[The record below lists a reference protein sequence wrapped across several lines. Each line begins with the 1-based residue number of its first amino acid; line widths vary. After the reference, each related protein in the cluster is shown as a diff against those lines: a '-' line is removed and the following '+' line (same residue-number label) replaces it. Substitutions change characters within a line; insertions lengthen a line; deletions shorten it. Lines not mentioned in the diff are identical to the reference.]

1 MSRSG
6 YGNWAERIA
15 RISIFLL
22 LVLVALQ
29 YIASGKL
36 CRAPLYLPYGVSLKY
51 FKYWGRETETLT
63 DPLI

>member
-36 CRAPLYLPYGVSLKY
+36 TAPLYLPCGVCL
-51 FKYWGRETETLT
+51 
-63 DPLI
+63 